1 MLTRRILL
9 ASAALVPLAPAV
21 AVAVPANRQAPQVL
35 IDVFEY
41 DFFTAFTLIKNGKY
55 VSATFRN
62 NNLLYP
68 ADGVWDVKDGAV
80 PFHTSVRDAH
90 EHEAVTVSGAKLMP
104 KLYKLLD
111 DLIADTLQP
120 KTA

>member
-9 ASAALVPLAPAV
+9 AGAALVPLAPA
-21 AVAVPANRQAPQVL
+21 ATAAPANRQAPQVL

-68 ADGVWDVKDGAV
+68 ADGVWDVKDGAQLLY
-80 PFHTSVRDAH
+80 SNVRDVRSR
-90 EHEAVTVSGAKLMP
+90 ETVTVSGAKLMP
-104 KLYKLLD
+104 KLYALLD